1 LGSWFFSML
10 DLSIIIVAYNSP
22 DLLQATLESLARH
35 TLGISYELI
44 VVDNSPAPG
53 IALPDHLAA
62 QLQLI
67 RNPQNAGFAAANNL
81 GLRLSQGR
89 YIALL
94 NPDTLLHDDALS
106 ALVRWLDAHPDVG
119 AVGPQLLQSDGLPQP
134 YSHGSAPT
142 PGYLIRRIL
151 SHLCGGYLHD
161 WAGSQPKPADWVAGT
176 CMIVRRSAFEAVGGL
191 DERFFLYF
199 EDVDWGWRL
208 RRAGWPVV
216 FVPGVTITHIGG
228 GSIGP
233 HARRHYDRSLV
244 RLYAKYYGS
253 LAGFGVWLALR
264 LYRRLQSVTCEG
276 RR

>member
-1 LGSWFFSML
+1 ML
-10 DLSIIIVAYNSP
+10 DLSIIVVAYNSQ
-22 DLLQATLESLARH
+22 DLLQATLESLARY
-35 TLGISYELI
+35 TRGVSYELI
-44 VVDNSPAPG
+44 VVDSSPSPG
-53 IALPDHLAA
+53 IELMDQQAESLR
-62 QLQLI
+62 LI
-67 RNPQNAGFAAANNL
+67 RNPQNAGFAAANNI
-81 GLRLSQGR
+81 GLKLSQGR

-106 ALVRWLDAHPDVG
+106 ALVSWLDAHPDVG
-119 AVGPQLLQSDGLPQP
+119 AAGPQLLQSDGQPQP

-142 PGYLIRRIL
+142 PGYLMRRIL
-151 SHLCGGYLHD
+151 SHLRSSYLHD
-161 WAGSQPKPADWVAGT
+161 WAGSQPQPADWVAGT

-208 RRAGWPVV
+208 RRAGWPVM
-216 FVPGVTITHIGG
+216 FVPGVKITHIGG

-244 RLYAKYYGS
+244 RLYAKYYGA

-264 LYRRLQSVTCEG
+264 LYRRLQSVA
-276 RR
+276 RRGSR